1 MPLNL
6 HKDWPPNKARPGLA
20 WSLAWRAMLALFV
33 GAAAAAAALS
43 LSDAATTCIKHATTV
58 INFEFALK
66 LVSEHVH
73 LGSPHTRTQE
83 DITLVS
89 R

>member
-1 MPLNL
+1 
-6 HKDWPPNKARPGLA
+6 
-20 WSLAWRAMLALFV
+20 MLALFV

-43 LSDAATTCIKHATTV
+43 LSDAATTV

-73 LGSPHTRTQE
+73 LGSPHTSIGGHPGENSGSSLSQQQQQQH
-83 DITLVS
+83 
-89 R
+89 